1 MTVRAWLLP
10 TLILVGAWSVQVLSD
25 ETSSSSEAAKIQQL
39 ESRLEKLESE
49 LKAVLFEHRNHEKR
63 KYSASENIK
72 CDEDGHNCDK
82 VNNKAAV
89 KKSLD
94 EFLKRYP
101 DVPYLN
107 YNDRKR
113 ILITGGA
120 GFVGSHLTDK
130 LLMQGHEVI
139 VADNFYTGR
148 KRNLEHWVGHPN
160 FEMINHDIVNPLYL
174 HVDEIY
180 HLASPASPPH
190 YMFNPVKTVKTNTI
204 GVINMLGLA
213 KRVGAKFLLTST
225 SEVYGD
231 PEVHPQP
238 ETYWGNVNPI
248 GPRACYDEGKRIA
261 ETLVYGYAQVGN
273 VSVRIARI
281 FNTYGPRMNM
291 NDGRVA
297 SNFVYQALQ
306 KKPITVYGDGSQT
319 RSFQYIDDLVDGLV
333 ELMKS
338 DYSKPVNIGNPD
350 EHKIG
355 DFAIKVRDAVSN
367 LLGPEYDGEI
377 VYKSDARIK
386 DDPQMRRPD
395 ISLAKKVLDWEP
407 KVTLEEGLRRTII
420 HFRSD
425 MDTRSLSDFYQH
437 SQLKID

>member
-1 MTVRAWLLP
+1 MRLWFSA
-10 TLILVGAWSVQVLSD
+10 LILVSAWSVQVLSD
-25 ETSSSSEAAKIQQL
+25 DESEKIQQL
-39 ESRLEKLESE
+39 ESRIQKLESE
-49 LKAVLFEHRNHEKR
+49 LKSVLFERDSHDKR
-63 KYSASENIK
+63 KYSVSENVK
-72 CDEDGHNCDK
+72 CDEDGHCD
-82 VNNKAAV
+82 VDKAAV
-89 KKSLD
+89 KRSMD
-94 EFLKRYP
+94 EYLKRFP

-107 YNDRKR
+107 YADRKR

-261 ETLVYGYAQVGN
+261 ETLVYGYAQMSN

-281 FNTYGPRMNM
+281 FNTYGPRMNT

-306 KKPITVYGDGSQT
+306 NKPITVYGDGSQT

-333 ELMKS
+333 ALMNS

-355 DFAIKVRDAVSN
+355 DFAVKVRDAVVN
-367 LLGPEYDGEI
+367 LLGDEYGSKVI
-377 VYKSDARIK
+377 YKKDARIQ
-386 DDPQMRRPD
+386 DDPQMRRPNID
-395 ISLAKKVLDWEP
+395 LAKKVLKWEP
-407 KVTLEEGLRRTII
+407 KVSLEEGLRRTIT

-425 MDTRSLSDFYQH
+425 METRSLSDFYQH
-437 SQLKID
+437 SQLKVEL